1 MSNNLD
7 WPGADKFGAV
17 QDLLDRN
24 KLLINQI
31 SANHAAKTVESL
43 THNKVLIKELNN
55 NVARVVELYRELGET
70 LPLEAGGA
78 TAAAGA
84 AQPPADQGQQQQQP
98 QQQQDADAAQQ

>member
-1 MSNNLD
+1 MSNTLD
-7 WPGADKFGAV
+7 WPGGDKVGQV

-78 TAAAGA
+78 TAPGA
-84 AQPPADQGQQQQQP
+84 AQLGVAETSQQQQQ
-98 QQQQDADAAQQ
+98 QQQQDMDAAQQ